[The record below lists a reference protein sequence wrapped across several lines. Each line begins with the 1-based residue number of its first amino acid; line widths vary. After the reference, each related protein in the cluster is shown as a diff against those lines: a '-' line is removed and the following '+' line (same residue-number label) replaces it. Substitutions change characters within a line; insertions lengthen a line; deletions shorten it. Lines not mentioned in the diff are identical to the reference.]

1 MVEAI
6 ESVPHGPGDIVERR
20 RFRVATLA
28 RMRWAA
34 VTGQTVSILVTRFVF
49 GFEFPWLV
57 CLALVAVAAALNLT
71 LHAKG
76 RANRVREEVAFAI
89 LAFDTAQLGLLIFF
103 TGGMTN
109 PFAIFI
115 MAPAMAASTTMP
127 VDRVWRLGA
136 LAALFVTLVAIWYVP
151 LPWQDAPLVLP
162 PLYLAGHWTAIVLM
176 IAFTVSYAYRAAEEA
191 RKLANALGATELVL
205 QREQHLSALD
215 GLAAAAA
222 HELGT
227 PLGTI
232 TVVAREMQRAIHPD
246 DPLAEDVE
254 LLRSQAQRCREIL
267 TRLSQLGAEGDAH
280 LARLPLSALVE
291 DVVEPHRGFDV
302 EIDAITEGV
311 GPEPVMLRNPGIVYG
326 LGNLVENAV
335 DFARTRVTIRA
346 RWDDATVGLEIADDG
361 PGFPAEVLARIG
373 EPFVSRRPREAREA
387 DARAKKGMGLG
398 VFIAKTLLE
407 RTGAGVTVAN
417 APPDADMPRL
427 TVTGTGRGGAVV
439 TVAWPRSAAVLA
451 PPTAWPEGRAA
462 SSEGATPRP
471 AAGAATKPTVAA

>member
-1 MVEAI
+1 MSDAL
-6 ESVPHGPGDIVERR
+6 SSTATPGDIARGEVVGRRR

-34 VTGQTVSILVTRFVF
+34 VTGQTVTILVTRFVF
-49 GFEFPWLV
+49 GFEFPWV
-57 CLALVAVAAALNLT
+57 ACLALVAVAAALNLT
-71 LHAKG
+71 IHAKG

-89 LAFDTAQLGLLIFF
+89 LAFDIVQLGLLIFF

-115 MAPAMAASTTMP
+115 MAPAVAASTVMP
-127 VDRVWRLGA
+127 VERVWRLGA
-136 LAALFVTLVAIWYVP
+136 LALLFVTIVAVWYVP
-151 LPWQDAPLVLP
+151 LPWANGAPLTLP
-162 PLYLAGHWTAIVLM
+162 PLYIAGHWTAIAVM
-176 IAFTVSYAYRAAEEA
+176 IVFTLSYAYRAAEEA
-191 RKLANALGATELVL
+191 RKLANALAATELVL

-215 GLAAAAA
+215 GMAAAAA

-232 TVVAREMQRAIHPD
+232 TVVAREMQRAMHPD
-246 DPLAEDVE
+246 DPLAEDVD

-267 TRLSQLGAEGDAH
+267 ARLSQLGAEGDAH

-291 DVVEPHRGFDV
+291 DVIAPHRGFDV
-302 EIDAITEGV
+302 AIETGAEGP
-311 GPEPVMLRNPGIVYG
+311 GPEPVMFRNPGVIYG

-335 DFARTRVTIRA
+335 DFARSHVAIRA
-346 RWDDATVGLEIADDG
+346 RWDDETVGLEIADDG
-361 PGFPAEVLARIG
+361 PGFSAEVLTRIG
-373 EPFVSRRPREAREA
+373 EPFVSRRPRETKEA

-417 APPDADMPRL
+417 RSESSSDAR
-427 TVTGTGRGGAVV
+427 GAVV
-439 TVAWPRSAAVLA
+439 TVAWPRNAGVLEPREA
-451 PPTAWPEGRAA
+451 NGPDATA
-462 SSEGATPRP
+462 RP
-471 AAGAATKPTVAA
+471 AARGKATKPAVAA